1 MSIVVVPPTR
11 GEPGW
16 VMAIAGEPAPDP
28 PRRLRR
34 APAPALNRG
43 SLAPTQPALRE
54 AIEVHL
60 VERRHHEVGGGG
72 AQELG
77 IIGPRDAERRH
88 LARLGGLDARG
99 GVLDDEAL
107 PRTET
112 QLLTLFVAAFGV
124 AVVAGLLGALITK
137 KAPVI

>member
-1 MSIVVVPPTR
+1 LPTKMSIVVVSPTR

-54 AIEVHL
+54 PIEVHL
-60 VERRHHEVGGGG
+60 VERGHHEVGGG

-99 GVLDDEAL
+99 GGLDDESL

-112 QLLTLFVAAFGV
+112 QLLRGGQE
-124 AVVAGLLGALITK
+124 GLRCGLPCRFAE
-137 KAPVI
+137 